1 MNWQTPKL
9 IAETLCLLAVGL
21 SAAFFAWDTHQTQL
35 LARAALTNSPAI
47 LSAALAP
54 ANKTITDTDQGVL
67 DATASI
73 RDIVIALLKPCPKP
87 GKMGNGYFPPTTWA
101 EGPLGPHQVLV
112 EMSGKTVSGNCG
124 LIPSLEQI
132 PPPTVAA
139 VNRLGDS
146 SAKLGDAA
154 SALAGTARS
163 ATGTLDAARDD
174 LVAAKPAIDALPPL
188 VAQYTLTA
196 KDVNALIMSDDVK
209 KIIDSTATTSG
220 NVAEMTTDS
229 ATWYHKWLHP
239 EKKKL
244 TFLGGVDATT
254 LWFHS
259 HILPP
264 LF

>member
-35 LARAALTNSPAI
+35 MARSALTNSPAI

-54 ANKTITDTDQGVL
+54 ANKTIVDTDQGVL

-73 RDIVIALLKPCPKP
+73 RDIVISLLKPCPKP
-87 GKMGNGYFPPTTWA
+87 GKR
-101 EGPLGPHQVLV
+101 
-112 EMSGKTVSGNCG
+112 GNCG

-132 PPPTVAA
+132 SPPTVAA
-139 VNRLGDS
+139 VNMLGDS

>member
-1 MNWQTPKL
+1 MNWQIPKL

-35 LARAALTNSPAI
+35 MARSALTNSPAI

-67 DATASI
+67 DATAAI

-87 GKMGNGYFPPTTWA
+87 GKT
-101 EGPLGPHQVLV
+101 
-112 EMSGKTVSGNCG
+112 GNCG